1 MKKAPLRQPQAGHAE
16 PCIPYRRFR
25 HGAGAAPFH
34 GAGHI
39 VRLPLGGVPFPRL
52 PQRPYHERT
61 VLRCHGIGFA
71 NFSGAAVYRF
81 LHRRCKERLHKGV
94 SPPNHRIAV
103 YRGKAAAC
111 AASGGLALGIF
122 IAYGFAA
129 LLFLPMEAYPK
140 PGESVPNYFGN
151 LMETALMFFA
161 SEAFWSLTGLTFAAL
176 TNSKYMAYA
185 KKEKNDM
192 RKTNDKA
199 REGDISIGGMKK
211 SL

>member
-103 YRGKAAAC
+103 YRGQ
-111 AASGGLALGIF
+111 GRGLRCFRRAG
-122 IAYGFAA
+122 A
-129 LLFLPMEAYPK
+129 
-140 PGESVPNYFGN
+140 
-151 LMETALMFFA
+151 
-161 SEAFWSLTGLTFAAL
+161 
-176 TNSKYMAYA
+176 
-185 KKEKNDM
+185 
-192 RKTNDKA
+192 
-199 REGDISIGGMKK
+199 GDIH
-211 SL
+211 SLRLCRAHVPAHGSLP

>member
-25 HGAGAAPFH
+25 HGAGAASFH

-103 YRGKAAAC
+103 YRGQGRGLRCFRRAGAGDIHSLRLCRAAVPAH
-111 AASGGLALGIF
+111 GGLPQAWGKCAELLWQSNGNCAHVLRLGGILV
-122 IAYGFAA
+122 AYRADLRRPHEQQVYGIC
-129 LLFLPMEAYPK
+129 
-140 PGESVPNYFGN
+140 
-151 LMETALMFFA
+151 
-161 SEAFWSLTGLTFAAL
+161 
-176 TNSKYMAYA
+176 
-185 KKEKNDM
+185 KEGK
-192 RKTNDKA
+192 
-199 REGDISIGGMKK
+199 E
-211 SL
+211 